1 MMSHMAS
8 NQVNYLKAI
17 LGFDAVVQR
26 ADPLRWGDASPC
38 EGWVARDVVNHMVF
52 MADMVAGM
60 ASGKPAVVEGDV
72 GIPAPGAPGR
82 VLRSDLLEILA
93 GPLIGP
99 DDDPG
104 AVWAEHRDALLD
116 VVSDST
122 DLDRET
128 LGVWGH
134 TTTEAFLPMAGGDA
148 VVHTWDLARALG
160 QEPVIE
166 PELAQAAL
174 DGWLEAESAGLPV
187 RQPMILGEAVRDCGG
202 DPLSALLAFT
212 GRDVD

>member
-1 MMSHMAS
+1 MCRMAAH
-8 NQVNYLKAI
+8 QVNYLKAI

-26 ADPLRWGDASPC
+26 ADRLRWDDASPC
-38 EGWVARDVVNHMVF
+38 EGWAARDVVNHMVF
-52 MADMVAGM
+52 MVDMVAGM
-60 ASGKPAVVEGDV
+60 ASGRPAVVEGDV
-72 GIPAPGAPGR
+72 GVPAPGVAGH
-82 VLRSDLLEILA
+82 VLRAGLVEILA

-104 AVWAEHRDALLD
+104 VVWGEHRDALLD
-116 VVSDST
+116 VVSNST
-122 DLDRET
+122 SLDRET

-134 TTTEAFLPMAGGDA
+134 RTTMSFLPMAGGDA

-174 DGWLEAESAGLPV
+174 DGWMEAESAGLPV
-187 RQPMILGEAVRDCGG
+187 RLPMILGEAVRERSG